1 MFPSKLK
8 GDPSK
13 RPRDKYCRFHCDHG
27 HNIANCYNLKQQ
39 IEALIKQGKL
49 QRFINKERA
58 DPPQEQASRWENE
71 RPKPLIGDIRMIIGG
86 TTAAGSSK
94 KAYKTYL
101 RMVHTVQLTG
111 SVPKMPRVDNPTIE
125 FSEDDAR
132 RLHHPHVDALRV
144 SLQIGN
150 YNMHWVLVDNGSSAD
165 ILYYPAF

>member
-13 RPRDKYCRFHCDHG
+13 RPMDKYCRFHCDHG
-27 HNIANCYNLKQQ
+27 HNTANCYNLKQQ

-71 RPKPLIGDIRMIIGG
+71 RPKPLIRDIRMIIGG

-101 RMVHTVQLTG
+101 RVVHTV
-111 SVPKMPRVDNPTIE
+111 
-125 FSEDDAR
+125 
-132 RLHHPHVDALRV
+132 
-144 SLQIGN
+144 
-150 YNMHWVLVDNGSSAD
+150 
-165 ILYYPAF
+165 